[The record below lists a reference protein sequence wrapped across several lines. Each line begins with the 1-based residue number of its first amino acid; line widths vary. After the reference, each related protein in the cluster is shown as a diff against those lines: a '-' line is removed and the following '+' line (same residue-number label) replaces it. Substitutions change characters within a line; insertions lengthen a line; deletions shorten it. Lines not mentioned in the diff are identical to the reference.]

1 MYECV
6 HDSYRISPVRRA
18 TGTRNRVGGA
28 PDGCGAAV
36 ARRGFSVAEDFSEAR
51 RASVIDSFGRACAS
65 AQGVEAMDKREKSKS
80 LEESVEAALLDADL
94 FVKYKSP
101 QRAVERLQESIAHW
115 PRSIVLREKLR
126 EVAFTHGMEDE
137 AARQCLLL
145 VNLYIGRENFD
156 AAHERLL
163 EAKHIDPRIN
173 IAPGLEAIRRA
184 RRPDLQHA
192 AHAPAPP
199 VPSAPRPVTFAG
211 DLSTVNIFDAVQVV
225 ENSRLT
231 GALSI
236 ESTDRRGRVL
246 FNEGRI
252 VDAECGEDKGTP
264 AFRLIVEATAGSFD
278 FEKAASEYPVRI
290 QALSNTNL
298 ILDTLRQMDEEK
310 QGNDE

>member
-1 MYECV
+1 M
-6 HDSYRISPVRRA
+6 
-18 TGTRNRVGGA
+18 
-28 PDGCGAAV
+28 
-36 ARRGFSVAEDFSEAR
+36 SER
-51 RASVIDSFGRACAS
+51 
-65 AQGVEAMDKREKSKS
+65 DKPKS

-101 QRAVERLQESIAHW
+101 QRAVDRLQEAIAHQ

-126 EVAFTHGMEDE
+126 EIAFSHGVPEE
-137 AARQCLLL
+137 AARQCLVL

-163 EAKHIDPRIN
+163 EAKHIDPRLN

-192 AHAPAPP
+192 APAPAPP
-199 VPSAPRPVTFAG
+199 PSAPRPVTFAG
-211 DLSTVNIFDAVQVV
+211 DLATVNIFDAVQVV

-236 ESTDRRGRVL
+236 QSPARSGRVL

-252 VDAECGEDKGTP
+252 VDAECDEAKGTL
-264 AFRLIVEATAGSFD
+264 AFRLIVEVTAGAFD
-278 FEKAASEYPVRI
+278 FSKSRNEFPVRI

-310 QGNDE
+310 NEEE